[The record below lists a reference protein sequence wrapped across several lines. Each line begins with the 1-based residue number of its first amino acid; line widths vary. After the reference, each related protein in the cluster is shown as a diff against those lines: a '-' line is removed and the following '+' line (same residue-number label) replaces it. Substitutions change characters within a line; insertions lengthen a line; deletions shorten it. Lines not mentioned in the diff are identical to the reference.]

1 MDKGLK
7 EYQASAAK
15 AAKVGPSLSVASY
28 VGNYAD
34 PWYGNIEIGHT
45 NEKLTIDFKSTPRM
59 AGILDHW
66 QYNTFVTRFDDK
78 TIEPAY
84 VTFNLDADGKI
95 DRITMK
101 PVSPL
106 ADFSFDY
113 HDLLFRPV
121 KTEK

>member
-1 MDKGLK
+1 MSCDFN
-7 EYQASAAK
+7 SAP
-15 AAKVGPSLSVASY
+15 G
-28 VGNYAD
+28 
-34 PWYGNIEIGHT
+34 
-45 NEKLTIDFKSTPRM
+45 M

-66 QYNTFVTRFDDK
+66 QYNTLRHPFRRQDN
-78 TIEPAY
+78 EPAY